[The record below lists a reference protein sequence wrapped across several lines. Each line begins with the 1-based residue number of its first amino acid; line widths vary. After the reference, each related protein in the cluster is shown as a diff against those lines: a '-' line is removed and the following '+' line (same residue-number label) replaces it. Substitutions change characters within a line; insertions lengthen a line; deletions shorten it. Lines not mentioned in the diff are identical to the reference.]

1 MEGRDERRRHHKKVS
16 GFYPGAIVPHR
27 NMGNLENALINLY
40 SASDSP
46 DNKER
51 PGPNASRA
59 AVEKLWFNSK
69 RKCLGL

>member
-1 MEGRDERRRHHKKVS
+1 M
-16 GFYPGAIVPHR
+16 
-27 NMGNLENALINLY
+27 LINLY

-69 RKCLGL
+69 RYALASKVALPGVSVFSTKM